1 MKKITANYVH
11 AHPVFVIQNLD
22 AQLVEN
28 EYSPVFLSLKHLLQS
43 RFPAP
48 LSTFLSEEIG
58 DLHRL
63 PDFEPVGG
71 MMMLTDAE
79 LAVWHHRIRGDERL
93 QWFPAKKLMEEILP
107 NYLGEWAFVQQMF
120 LPEMQINDI
129 TAADNIV
136 FRNQSV
142 DFYLPQANLILEID
156 GQSYKSNDRQR
167 LKDNIRDEYL
177 KKFGIETV
185 HLQANDVEQQ
195 TDRFKKGISAIIAQL
210 KAHETALMPYK
221 KTYHQLL
228 SEEGFEHDELQN
240 KLLPTAIMRFQWLVV
255 ELLLAGKLTVTQ
267 PTWEMLILER
277 DVTGFVPLACEDLWA
292 YINKLCEMH
301 QVPCQKP
308 ALKLLTLEDDLNDE
322 VVAVDFSLFKRWTDE
337 ADLYPQCVFVRNDYF
352 DMMHREN
359 GKAADKTQI
368 LGLNLVAEFTRL
380 LIGSHDAEQY
390 FEKVVQDITHLKSNE
405 QQLVLENWL
414 QKAAHANLS
423 TEQKQKVATI
433 ILKYYPDETVYLARQ
448 LDAPFL
454 LNDTIKSK
462 FKQLQNL
469 NHRLYEQLKAIR

>member
-22 AQLVEN
+22 AQ
-28 EYSPVFLSLKHLLQS
+28 PVDNQYLPVYLSLKNLLQS

-48 LSTFLSEEIG
+48 LSHFLSEEIG

-79 LAVWHHRIRGDERL
+79 IAVWHHRIRGDERMQL
-93 QWFPAKKLMEEILP
+93 FPAKKLMEELLP
-107 NYLGEWAFVQQMF
+107 EVLGEWAFVQQMF

-136 FRNQSV
+136 FRNQAV
-142 DFYLPQANLILEID
+142 DFYLPQAHLIIEID
-156 GQSYKSNDRQR
+156 GQPHKVNDRQR

-195 TDRFKKGISAIIAQL
+195 TNRFKQGISAIIAQL
-210 KAHETALMPYK
+210 KLHDAALMPYK
-221 KTYHQLL
+221 KTYQQLL
-228 SEEGFEHDELQN
+228 NGFHEDDLQN
-240 KLLPTAIMRFQWLVV
+240 KLLPTAIMRFQSLVI
-255 ELLLAGKLTVTQ
+255 ELLMAGKLTVTQ
-267 PTWEMLILER
+267 PTWELLILER
-277 DVTGFVPLACEDLWA
+277 DVTGFVPLACEDLWVF
-292 YINKLCEMH
+292 INKLCEIH

-308 ALKLLTLEDDLNDE
+308 VLKLLSLEDDLSDE

-337 ADLYPQCVFVRNDYF
+337 ADLYPQCIFVRNDYF
-352 DMMHREN
+352 DLMHREN
-359 GKAADKTQI
+359 GKSADKAQV
-368 LGLNLVAEFTRL
+368 LGSNLMSEFTRY
-380 LIGSHDAEQY
+380 LIGSHDSEQH
-390 FEKVVQDITHLKSNE
+390 FEKVVQDITNLKSGE
-405 QQLVLENWL
+405 QQAVLEGWL
-414 QKAAHANLS
+414 QKAGQANLS
-423 TEQKQKVATI
+423 LDQKQQIATI

-469 NHRLYEQLKAIR
+469 NQRLYEQLKAIR

>member
-22 AQLVEN
+22 AQ
-28 EYSPVFLSLKHLLQS
+28 PVDNQYLPVYLSLKNLLQS

-48 LSTFLSEEIG
+48 LSHFLSEEIG

-79 LAVWHHRIRGDERL
+79 IAVWHHRIRGDERL
-93 QWFPAKKLMEEILP
+93 QSFPAKKLMEELFP
-107 NYLGEWAFVQQMF
+107 EVLGEWAFVQQMF

-142 DFYLPQANLILEID
+142 DFYLPQANLIVEID
-156 GQSYKSNDRQR
+156 GQPHKSNDRQR

-195 TDRFKKGISAIIAQL
+195 TNRFKQGIAAIIEQL
-210 KAHETALMPYK
+210 KLHDAALMPYK
-221 KTYHQLL
+221 KTYQQLL
-228 SEEGFEHDELQN
+228 NGFHEDDLQN

-267 PTWEMLILER
+267 PTWELLILER

-292 YINKLCEMH
+292 FINKMCEMH

-308 ALKLLTLEDDLNDE
+308 VLKLLSLEDDLSDE

-337 ADLYPQCVFVRNDYF
+337 ADLYPQCIFVRNDYF
-352 DMMHREN
+352 DLMHREN
-359 GKAADKTQI
+359 GKSADKVQV
-368 LGLNLVAEFTRL
+368 LGSNLVSEFTRYL
-380 LIGSHDAEQY
+380 VGTHDSELH
-390 FEKVVQDITHLKSNE
+390 FEKVVQDVTQLKGAE
-405 QQLVLENWL
+405 QQLVLEGWL

-423 TEQKQKVATI
+423 LDQKQQIATI

-469 NHRLYEQLKAIR
+469 NQRLYEKLKAIR

>member
-1 MKKITANYVH
+1 
-11 AHPVFVIQNLD
+11 
-22 AQLVEN
+22 
-28 EYSPVFLSLKHLLQS
+28 LKNLLQS

-48 LSTFLSEEIG
+48 LSHFLSEEIG

-79 LAVWHHRIRGDERL
+79 TAIWHHRIRGDERL
-93 QWFPAKKLMEEILP
+93 QQFPAKKWLEQLLP
-107 NYLGEWAFVQQMF
+107 DALGEWAFVQQMF

-136 FRNQSV
+136 FRNQAV
-142 DFYLPQANLILEID
+142 DFYLPQAQLIIEID
-156 GQSYKSNDRQR
+156 GQPHKVNDRQR
-167 LKDNIRDEYL
+167 LKENIRDEYL

-195 TDRFKKGISAIIAQL
+195 TDRFKKGMKAIIEHL
-210 KAHETALMPYK
+210 KLHDAALMPYK
-221 KTYHQLL
+221 KTYQQLL
-228 SEEGFEHDELQN
+228 NGFHEDDLQN

-255 ELLLAGKLTVTQ
+255 ELLIAGKLTVTQ
-267 PTWEMLILER
+267 PTWELLILER

-292 YINKLCEMH
+292 YIQKLCEMH

-308 ALKLLTLEDDLNDE
+308 VLKLLSLEEDLSDE

-337 ADLYPQCVFVRNDYF
+337 ADLYPQCIFVRNDYF
-352 DMMHREN
+352 DLMHREN
-359 GKAADKTQI
+359 GKSADKAQV
-368 LGLNLVAEFTRL
+368 LGSNLVSEFTRY
-380 LIGSHDAEQY
+380 LIGSHDSEQH
-390 FEKVVQDITHLKSNE
+390 FEKVVQEVTHLKAGE
-405 QQLVLENWL
+405 QQLVLESWL

-423 TEQKQKVATI
+423 LDQKQKIATI

-469 NHRLYEQLKAIR
+469 NQRLYEQLKAIR

>member
-22 AQLVEN
+22 AQ
-28 EYSPVFLSLKHLLQS
+28 PVDNQYLPVYLSLKNLLQS

-48 LSTFLSEEIG
+48 LSHFLSEEIG

-79 LAVWHHRIRGDERL
+79 IAVWHHRIRGDERL
-93 QWFPAKKLMEEILP
+93 QLFPAKKLMEQLLP
-107 NYLGEWAFVQQMF
+107 EVLGEWAFVQQMF

-136 FRNQSV
+136 FRNQAV
-142 DFYLPQANLILEID
+142 DFYLPQAHLIIEID
-156 GQSYKSNDRQR
+156 GQPHKANDRQR

-195 TDRFKKGISAIIAQL
+195 TDRFKQGISAIIAQL
-210 KAHETALMPYK
+210 KLHDAALMPYK
-221 KTYHQLL
+221 KTYQQLL
-228 SEEGFEHDELQN
+228 NGFHEDDLQN
-240 KLLPTAIMRFQWLVV
+240 KLLPTAIMRFQSLVI
-255 ELLLAGKLTVTQ
+255 ELLMAGKLTVTQ
-267 PTWEMLILER
+267 PTWELLILER
-277 DVTGFVPLACEDLWA
+277 DVTGFVPLACEDLWTF
-292 YINKLCEMH
+292 INKLCEVN

-308 ALKLLTLEDDLNDE
+308 VLKLLSLEDDLSDE

-337 ADLYPQCVFVRNDYF
+337 ADLYPQCIFVRNDYF
-352 DMMHREN
+352 DLMHREN
-359 GKAADKTQI
+359 GKSADKAQV
-368 LGLNLVAEFTRL
+368 LGSNLMSEFTRY
-380 LIGSHDAEQY
+380 LIGSHDSEQH
-390 FEKVVQDITHLKSNE
+390 FEKVVQDITNLKSGE
-405 QQLVLENWL
+405 QQAVLEGWL
-414 QKAAHANLS
+414 QKAGQANLS
-423 TEQKQKVATI
+423 LDQKQQIATI

-469 NHRLYEQLKAIR
+469 NQRLYEQLKAIR

>member
-22 AQLVEN
+22 AQLVDN
-28 EYSPVFLSLKHLLQS
+28 SYLPVYLSLKNLLQS

-48 LSTFLSEEIG
+48 LSHFLSEEIG

-71 MMMLTDAE
+71 MMMLTDTE
-79 LAVWHHRIRGDERL
+79 MAVWHNRIRGDERL
-93 QWFPAKKLMEEILP
+93 QSFPAKKWMEELLP
-107 NYLGEWAFVQQMF
+107 DYLGEWAFVQQMF

-129 TAADNIV
+129 TAADNSV

-142 DFYLPQANLILEID
+142 DFYLPQAQLIIEID
-156 GQSYKSNDRQR
+156 GQPHKSNDRQR

-185 HLQANDVEQQ
+185 HLQAIDVEQKS
-195 TDRFKKGISAIIAQL
+195 DRLKKGVSAIIAQL
-210 KAHETALMPYK
+210 KLHEDALMPYK
-221 KTYHQLL
+221 KTYQYLL
-228 SEEGFEHDELQN
+228 NGFPEDDLQN

-267 PTWEMLILER
+267 PTWELLILER
-277 DVTGFVPLACEDLWA
+277 DVTGFAPLACEDLWA
-292 YINKLCEMH
+292 FINKLCEMH

-308 ALKLLTLEDDLNDE
+308 VLKLLSLEDELSDE

-337 ADLYPQCVFVRNDYF
+337 ADLYPECIFVRNDYF
-352 DMMHREN
+352 DVMQRDN
-359 GKAADKTQI
+359 GKSADKAQI
-368 LGLNLVAEFTRL
+368 LSMNLVSEFTRSL
-380 LIGSHDAEQY
+380 VGSPDAEQH
-390 FEKVVQDITHLKSNE
+390 FEKVVQEITHLKASE
-405 QQLVLENWL
+405 QQFALENWL

-423 TEQKQKVATI
+423 LEQKQHVATI

-469 NHRLYEQLKAIR
+469 NQRLYEQLKAIR

>member
-22 AQLVEN
+22 AQ
-28 EYSPVFLSLKHLLQS
+28 PVDNQYLPVYLSLKNLLQS

-48 LSTFLSEEIG
+48 LSHFLSEEIG

-79 LAVWHHRIRGDERL
+79 TAVWHHRIRGDERL
-93 QWFPAKKLMEEILP
+93 QQFPAKKWLEQLLP
-107 NYLGEWAFVQQMF
+107 DYLGEWAFVQQMF

-136 FRNQSV
+136 FRNQAV
-142 DFYLPQANLILEID
+142 DFYLPQAQLIIEID
-156 GQSYKSNDRQR
+156 GQPHKVNDRQR
-167 LKDNIRDEYL
+167 LKENIRDEYL

-195 TDRFKKGISAIIAQL
+195 TDRFKKGMNAIIEHL
-210 KAHETALMPYK
+210 KKNDAALMPYK
-221 KTYHQLL
+221 KTYQQLL
-228 SEEGFEHDELQN
+228 NGFHEDDLQN

-255 ELLLAGKLTVTQ
+255 ELLIAGKLTVTQ
-267 PTWEMLILER
+267 PTWELLILER

-292 YINKLCEMH
+292 FIQKLCDMH
-301 QVPCQKP
+301 QVSCQKP
-308 ALKLLTLEDDLNDE
+308 VLKLLSLEDDLSDE

-337 ADLYPQCVFVRNDYF
+337 ADLYPQCIFVRNDYF
-352 DMMHREN
+352 DLMHREN
-359 GKAADKTQI
+359 GKSADKAQI
-368 LGLNLVAEFTRL
+368 LGSNLVSEFTRY
-380 LIGSHDAEQY
+380 LIGSHESEQH
-390 FEKVVQDITHLKSNE
+390 FEKVVQEVTHLKAGE
-405 QQLVLENWL
+405 QQLVLESWL
-414 QKAAHANLS
+414 QKAAHAQLS
-423 TEQKQKVATI
+423 LDQKQKIATI

-469 NHRLYEQLKAIR
+469 NQRLYEQLKAIR

>member
-22 AQLVEN
+22 AQPVDNQYL
-28 EYSPVFLSLKHLLQS
+28 PVFLSLKNLLQS

-48 LSTFLSEEIG
+48 LSHFLSEEIG

-79 LAVWHHRIRGDERL
+79 IAIWHHRIRGDERL
-93 QWFPAKKLMEEILP
+93 QSFPAKKLMEELLP
-107 NYLGEWAFVQQMF
+107 EYLGEWAFVQQMF

-142 DFYLPQANLILEID
+142 DFYLPQANLIIEID
-156 GQSYKSNDRQR
+156 GQPHKSNDRQR

-195 TDRFKKGISAIIAQL
+195 TNRFKQGISAIIAQL
-210 KAHETALMPYK
+210 KLHDAALMPYQ
-221 KTYHQLL
+221 KTYQQLL
-228 SEEGFEHDELQN
+228 NGFHEDDLQN

-267 PTWEMLILER
+267 PTWELLILER

-292 YINKLCEMH
+292 FINKMCEMY

-308 ALKLLTLEDDLNDE
+308 VLKLLSLEDELSDE

-337 ADLYPQCVFVRNDYF
+337 AELYPQCIFVRNDYF
-352 DMMHREN
+352 DLMHREN
-359 GKAADKTQI
+359 GKSADKVQI
-368 LGLNLVAEFTRL
+368 LGANLMSEFTRY
-380 LIGSHDAEQY
+380 LIGSHDSEQH
-390 FEKVVQDITHLKSNE
+390 FEKVVQDVTHLKGGE
-405 QQLVLENWL
+405 QQLVLEGWL

-423 TEQKQKVATI
+423 LDQKQKIATI

-469 NHRLYEQLKAIR
+469 NQRLYEQLKAIR